1 MNTLLK
7 HLTEHSMTWVVNIR
21 GASVDRVDMLAAAG
35 VKCLFIDC
43 ERTAIH
49 IESVRPL
56 VLAAKS
62 YGMFTMLRSENQQ
75 EETLVRYLDRGVD
88 AIVVPHT
95 ESVEQLKMI
104 SQVVDYVSK
113 GKRDQFMTIAQIE
126 SQQAV
131 SNIESMVSTD
141 YVDSFLI
148 GPNDLSHSMGFK
160 GNLDIKDLW
169 QTIDEVI
176 LKLNHYQRVW
186 GIPGQPESLSQFSQ
200 KGAKYLYTTLQQV
213 IQQGFKSYQSIN

>member
-7 HLTEHSMTWVVNIR
+7 HLTEHSMTWVVNIG

-43 ERTAIH
+43 VRTAIH

-131 SNIESMVSTD
+131 SNIESMLSTD

>member
-7 HLTEHSMTWVVNIR
+7 HLTEHSMTWVVNIG

-62 YGMFTMLRSENQQ
+62 YGMFTMLRTENQQ

-131 SNIESMVSTD
+131 KNIESMVSTD
-141 YVDSFLI
+141 FVDSFLI

-160 GNLDIKDLW
+160 GNLDVKDLW

-176 LKLNHYQRVW
+176 LKLNYHQRIW

>member
-1 MNTLLK
+1 MNTLLQ
-7 HLTEHSMTWVVNIR
+7 HLTEQSMTWVVNIG

-35 VKCLFIDC
+35 VQCLFIDC

-62 YGMFTMLRSENQQ
+62 YGMFTMLRTENQQ

-104 SQVVDYVSK
+104 SQVVNYVSK

-131 SNIESMVSTD
+131 KNIESMVSTD
-141 YVDSFLI
+141 FVDSFLI

-160 GNLDIKDLW
+160 GNLEVKDLW
-169 QTIDEVI
+169 QKIDEVI
-176 LKLNHYQRVW
+176 LQLNHHQRIW

-200 KGAKYLYTTLQQV
+200 KGAKYLYTTLQHV

>member
-1 MNTLLK
+1 
-7 HLTEHSMTWVVNIR
+7 
-21 GASVDRVDMLAAAG
+21 
-35 VKCLFIDC
+35 
-43 ERTAIH
+43 
-49 IESVRPL
+49 
-56 VLAAKS
+56 
-62 YGMFTMLRSENQQ
+62 
-75 EETLVRYLDRGVD
+75 
-88 AIVVPHT
+88 
-95 ESVEQLKMI
+95 
-104 SQVVDYVSK
+104 
-113 GKRDQFMTIAQIE
+113 
-126 SQQAV
+126 
-131 SNIESMVSTD
+131 MVSTD

>member
-7 HLTEHSMTWVVNIR
+7 HLTEHSMTWVVNIG

>member
-7 HLTEHSMTWVVNIR
+7 HLTEHSMTWVVNIG

-200 KGAKYLYTTLQQV
+200 KGANYLYKTLQQV
-213 IQQGFKSYQSIN
+213 IQQVFKSYQSIN

>member
-7 HLTEHSMTWVVNIR
+7 HLTEHSMTWVVNIG

-200 KGAKYLYTTLQQV
+200 KGAKYLYITLQQV

>member
-7 HLTEHSMTWVVNIR
+7 HLTEHSMTWVVNIG

-62 YGMFTMLRSENQQ
+62 YGMFTMLRTENQQ

>member
-7 HLTEHSMTWVVNIR
+7 HLTEHSMTWVVNIG

-62 YGMFTMLRSENQQ
+62 YGMFTMLRTENQQ

-176 LKLNHYQRVW
+176 LKLNHHQRVW

>member
-7 HLTEHSMTWVVNIR
+7 HLTEHSMTWVVNIG

-186 GIPGQPESLSQFSQ
+186 GIPCQPESLSQFSQ